1 MADIVNPGQATGAPL
16 NSGALPA
23 NQDLVIYKGDY
34 VRLLIT
40 VRDSNNAL
48 VNLTGAVPKAAL
60 KTDYNDRNPKLF
72 DCTLTTNVGEVQ
84 MFMPSSVT
92 STLLPGSYIYDFQ
105 ITFTD
110 NNTRTYLTG
119 DVTVY
124 NEVTT

>member
-1 MADIVNPGQATGAPL
+1 MADIVNPGQVAGGPL

-40 VRDSNNAL
+40 VRDSANAL
-48 VNLTGAVPKAAL
+48 VDLTGATPKAAL
-60 KTDYNDRNPKLF
+60 KTDYNDRDPKF
-72 DCTLTTNVGEVQ
+72 FTCSLTANTGEVL
-84 MFMPSSVT
+84 MFMGSSTT

-105 ITFTD
+105 ITFSD
-110 NNTRTYLTG
+110 GNTRTYLTG